1 MSSERF
7 LELQTETKPRAGV
20 SANSLRIVRIVDFA
34 SPRTALP
41 GRAGQATQAADL
53 SPFQP
58 TPGLDLK
65 PSVAPLIAAENRQPV
80 AHALSIASSGFAQ

>member
-20 SANSLRIVRIVDFA
+20 IANSLRIVRIVDFA
-34 SPRTALP
+34 SP
-41 GRAGQATQAADL
+41 GAGQATQAADL

-58 TPGLDLK
+58 MPGLDLK
-65 PSVAPLIAAENRQPV
+65 PSVVPLIAADNRQPV
-80 AHALSIASSGFAQ
+80 ANAPSIASPGSAQ

>member
-34 SPRTALP
+34 SPRFPAAP
-41 GRAGQATQAADL
+41 GRRR
-53 SPFQP
+53 
-58 TPGLDLK
+58 K
-65 PSVAPLIAAENRQPV
+65 RQIFP
-80 AHALSIASSGFAQ
+80 HSSLRRVST